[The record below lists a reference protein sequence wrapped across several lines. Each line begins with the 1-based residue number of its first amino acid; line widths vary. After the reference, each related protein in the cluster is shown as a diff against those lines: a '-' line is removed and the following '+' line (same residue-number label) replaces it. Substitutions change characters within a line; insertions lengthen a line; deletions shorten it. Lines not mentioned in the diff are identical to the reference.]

1 MKVSFGLEV
10 VFSNDRN
17 RPGDD
22 EEDDVEYTQH
32 YFREEEPHVFT
43 RNSKEFIR
51 QAIKGFF
58 ERIDS
63 QMDEWAENG
72 SGRVVERISHAYVN
86 AACYEPLRPASFIDI
101 PEKLKSKKAI
111 INVVNKDEECLKW
124 SLRAALYHAP
134 CGKNPKRPSNYPV
147 DDGIDYKGI
156 DFPTPVKQIDKL

>member
-22 EEDDVEYTQH
+22 EEDNVEYTQH

-58 ERIDS
+58 
-63 QMDEWAENG
+63 EWAENG

-111 INVVNKDEECLKW
+111 INVVNKDEECLRW